1 MRTTSES
8 ESDMV
13 SAVQI
18 PIDGITLDGELV
30 VPADVRAIVVFAHG
44 SGNSRGGARTRRMAR
59 SLVQAGFATLIFD
72 LLTPQEAA
80 LDTTTLQ
87 LRLDVRLLSI
97 RLTMATD
104 WISTRPATRGLRLG
118 YLGDDAG
125 SAAALIASTMRP
137 DAVGAIVSRGGR
149 PDLAGD
155 ALGHVRAPTLLVV
168 GGNDAHVASLNRA
181 AMRMMTAAPRELVI
195 VPRAGHDFSEPGATE
210 QVIQHARSWFTRY
223 LGAAV
228 ASEPTTADECC

>member
-8 ESDMV
+8 TASP
-13 SAVQI
+13 AVQI
-18 PIDGITLDGELV
+18 PIDDVTLEGELV
-30 VPADVRAIVVFAHG
+30 VPAAARAIVIFAHG
-44 SGNSRGGARTRRMAR
+44 SGHGRGHARERRLAQ
-59 SLVQAGFATLIFD
+59 SLVQAGFATLTAD
-72 LLTPQEAA
+72 LLTPQEVA
-80 LDTTTLQ
+80 LDATSLQ
-87 LRLDVRLLSI
+87 LRLDVGLLAS
-97 RLTMATD
+97 RLTMLTD
-104 WISTRPATRGLRLG
+104 WVAAQPAMRPLRIG
-118 YLGDDAG
+118 FLGDDTG
-125 SAAALIASTMRP
+125 SAAALIAATMRP

-195 VPRAGHDFSEPGATE
+195 VPRAGHAFNEPGAME
-210 QVIQHARSWFTRY
+210 QVGHHARSWFTRY

-228 ASEPTTADECC
+228 APGPKTVDERC